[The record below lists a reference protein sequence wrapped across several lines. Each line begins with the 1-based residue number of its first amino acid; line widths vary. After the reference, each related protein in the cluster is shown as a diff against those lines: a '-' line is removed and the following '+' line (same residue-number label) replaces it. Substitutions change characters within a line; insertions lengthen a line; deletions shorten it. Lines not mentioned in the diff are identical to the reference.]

1 MSDKSFEQQVREELS
16 DLRIKPNAAVWDSVA
31 ASLKKE
37 KKRRWALWMFF
48 LLAGLSIASIWWMTQ
63 FNQKEEVISQQK
75 QFTEPKHNKKTISA
89 PSATLQPTIE
99 KSGIVTGNIQPAK
112 DLTSNGRVNH
122 TVSNNTSKSFTDVPA
137 GNLETTLKKDGL
149 VTQIPVTEKLAEKKQ
164 TDTSVNKIA
173 TEKELREETF
183 TNAAT
188 TGTTDLSAN
197 TSTQY
202 INKADSTKAQQEN
215 EPQKLTEPT
224 DSVVPKKETKKNKWQ
239 WRAGTNLGFSGIRN
253 SLRSLFE
260 KTNENAYSNAFMG
273 NGSPIITPPG
283 SAGSSGSNNSTP
295 VVRDAFSFGAFVELT
310 RPFGKRSQHAI
321 SFISGYQLYTTKTG
335 IGAIN
340 NGTVQFNNV
349 NRTNEANRY
358 FSIKDSAS
366 YTSNYHFLQLGIRYA
381 HTLNWFKKV
390 DMHWYGGIG
399 ANILIA
405 SNGLHLGNNGSG
417 TYLFQNKSLIRP
429 VQLDISGGIDIGLG
443 KKKTIYVG
451 PQVQYFLSNL
461 SKQPGVNQHLFR
473 PSIRMTLNI
482 SRINQ

>member
-48 LLAGLSIASIWWMTQ
+48 LLAGLSVTSIWWMTQ
-63 FNQKEEVISQQK
+63 FNGKEEVISQQK
-75 QFTEPKHNKKTISA
+75 QVTEPKHNTETISA

-99 KSGIVTGNIQPAK
+99 KSGIVTGNFQSAK
-112 DLTSNGRVNH
+112 ELTSKSSTNLNA
-122 TVSNNTSKSFTDVPA
+122 SKIISKSFTDVPI
-137 GNLETTLKKDGL
+137 GKLETTLKKDGL
-149 VTQIPVTEKLAEKKQ
+149 ITQIPVTEKLTERKWA
-164 TDTSVNKIA
+164 DTFVNKIA
-173 TEKELREETF
+173 TEKELRDESF

-197 TSTQY
+197 SSTQN
-202 INKADSTKAQQEN
+202 IIKTDSAITQQEN
-215 EPQKLTEPT
+215 VLQRLTDPT
-224 DSVVPKKETKKNKWQ
+224 DSVAPKKETKKNKWQ
-239 WRAGTNLGFSGIRN
+239 WRAGTNFGFSGIRN

-283 SAGSSGSNNSTP
+283 SAGSSGSNNNTP
-295 VVRDAFSFGAFVELT
+295 VVRDAFSYGAFVELT

-358 FSIKDSAS
+358 YSIKDSAS

-381 HTLNWFKKV
+381 HSLNWFKKTE
-390 DMHWYGGIG
+390 MHWYGGIG
-399 ANILIA
+399 TNILIT

-473 PSIRMTLNI
+473 PSIRMGINI
-482 SRINQ
+482 NRINK